1 MDLCMCCLKY
11 VLQCRHLYN
20 WVHLAEFQLLICSSL
35 HEHIHVEY
43 GSLFFFLN
51 AACFI
56 SFAWEFPEFW
66 VESQRLFPATYLTE
80 VVALKSRNLENCTPN
95 LGELCWML
103 VNGTLFQFLL
113 EECHIPLFVEDVF
126 DVCWCCLMSIV
137 FCWCLLIFWSL
148 RQWYWYICL
157 HWI

>member
-1 MDLCMCCLKY
+1 
-11 VLQCRHLYN
+11 
-20 WVHLAEFQLLICSSL
+20 
-35 HEHIHVEY
+35 
-43 GSLFFFLN
+43 
-51 AACFI
+51 
-56 SFAWEFPEFW
+56 
-66 VESQRLFPATYLTE
+66 
-80 VVALKSRNLENCTPN
+80 LENCTPN

-113 EECHIPLFVEDVF
+113 QECHIPLFVEDVF

-157 HWI
+157 HWT